1 MADKDGPF
9 IQINA
14 TDLGTGQPFT
24 FTNESFALLCSDL
37 NEFKVAR
44 AVVASSAVPVAV
56 PPITLKNYSGCQ
68 ENEQSLIRSFGG
80 STDDTRLQA
89 MLKDLSSYSNK
100 EQRRYIHLVDGGI
113 ADNLGVRSMLY
124 RLLLLNEA
132 SKKNKFIKKDAVKR
146 PRDFVIIVVN
156 AEANKTRPMEQSHDS
171 PSSAQVISAVSTAQI
186 SRNNLEAISQ
196 SKKLFNKVA
205 ENFSRDGK
213 EMNTYFI
220 ELKFDDIPDP
230 RKRNILNNTAT
241 SLSLPDSQ
249 VDMLYESGRTLL
261 RDSKD
266 FQRFLQNLKLV
277 RQ

>member
-1 MADKDGPF
+1 
-9 IQINA
+9 
-14 TDLGTGQPFT
+14 
-24 FTNESFALLCSDL
+24 
-37 NEFKVAR
+37 
-44 AVVASSAVPVAV
+44 
-56 PPITLKNYSGCQ
+56 
-68 ENEQSLIRSFGG
+68 
-80 STDDTRLQA
+80 
-89 MLKDLSSYSNK
+89 
-100 EQRRYIHLVDGGI
+100 
-113 ADNLGVRSMLY
+113 
-124 RLLLLNEA
+124 
-132 SKKNKFIKKDAVKR
+132 
-146 PRDFVIIVVN
+146 
-156 AEANKTRPMEQSHDS
+156 MEQSHDS

-205 ENFSRDGK
+205 ENFSSDGK